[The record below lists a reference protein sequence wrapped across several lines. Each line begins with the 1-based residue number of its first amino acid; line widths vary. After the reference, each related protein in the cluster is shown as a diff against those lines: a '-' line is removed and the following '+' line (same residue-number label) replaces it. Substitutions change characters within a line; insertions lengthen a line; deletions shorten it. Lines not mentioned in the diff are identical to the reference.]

1 MTSGRIWGL
10 GAVALVGLVGAWVGV
25 RAVRTAREQRAR
37 RRAFGRRVGWALAAG
52 TASFAARRF
61 AQRALAR

>member
-1 MTSGRIWGL
+1 MTAGRVWGL

-25 RAVRTAREQRAR
+25 RAVRASRERR
-37 RRAFGRRVGWALAAG
+37 SRRALGRRVGWALAAG

-61 AQRALAR
+61 AGRALAP

>member
-1 MTSGRIWGL
+1 MTSGRVWGM

-25 RAVRTAREQRAR
+25 RTVRAAREQRA

-52 TASFAARRF
+52 TASLAARRF
-61 AQRALAR
+61 AKRALAP